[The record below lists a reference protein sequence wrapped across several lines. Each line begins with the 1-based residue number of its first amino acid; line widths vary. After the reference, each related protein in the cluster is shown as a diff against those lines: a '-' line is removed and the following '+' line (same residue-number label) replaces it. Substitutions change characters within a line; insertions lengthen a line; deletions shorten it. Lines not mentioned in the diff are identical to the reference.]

1 MKKQLL
7 NRKKLMQL
15 ALTLC
20 LILVSANISWGQ
32 QTIGSFTYMDGGFEG
47 QSTGDLTQA
56 NNGSANV
63 WTKSAANSTSSIVAN
78 ASLAR
83 SGVKYAIGN
92 LATGGSNR
100 GLQSPLGASAAGSHV
115 IQFYYRN
122 YPAST
127 NIQAGIATV
136 NGTIQTSYA
145 TSTDW
150 VKASFVVIS
159 TALVSTYSYVG
170 RLNPTTAFSFDVD
183 DVVVYSGTDVDETAP
198 LVLAS
203 NPIVSS
209 ITSSQQTISWDAS
222 TDADFTGYMVVR
234 GIADPA
240 TPPKVNGIYAVGNTV
255 ATGEQV
261 VYIGNGTSFTD
272 LGLAT
277 GTTYYY
283 RIYTVDKAFNYSA
296 TALSF
301 NSTTTAPIVAAADPT
316 VQTSDLILGNITGT
330 TLDISWTS
338 GNGTNSLVL
347 VKATSAGDTDP
358 TDGGIY
364 TSNLAFGSGT
374 QIGTGNYAV
383 YNGTGNSA
391 TITGLTRGITY
402 FVKVYTFNVN
412 APGSQNYLITSPASG
427 SILNLP
433 YQNTFTFDS
442 STEGF
447 TTVTRAIAIQAT
459 ESSRGTLKII
469 TAGANRNS
477 SIVGLNTSYARVDVT
492 TNKYAHIT
500 LRNTTTNN
508 NIQLVCG
515 STNFN
520 PRQIITTGDG
530 NYKTYDFDLSALT
543 GDQYPTINI
552 SVKDTWSGTA
562 IYAVNQTVI
571 QGNGTYKNLTGINT
585 ATVPRL
591 DATNWEIVGNEGE
604 LLDST
609 NFIYIDLIV
618 FDNVLPTLVSNGT
631 GGGNWSAGTTW
642 AGGIVPE
649 TNDNVNIVGSDA
661 VNSTGTR
668 NCNQLSITSGSSLTV
683 AGGSLTVKNG
693 IINNGTITIEN
704 NANLIQ
710 VNNVANTGS
719 GTAIVKRNSAS
730 IQLYDYTLWSS
741 PVAGQNLR
749 TFSNNTLANRFYTYN
764 STTNQ
769 YNAVDFSSPVNFAP
783 ATGYLIR
790 APNTWAAATPNTFN
804 GVFTGVPN
812 NGNISLSALALVSD
826 KFYAVGNPYPSTIS
840 ADLFLSGNAT
850 GGTLYFWRK
859 INNATTTPTTSY
871 ATYTLAGG
879 VGTGTPNSGGSSSIT
894 PDGTIQVGQGF
905 IVKTGASSTALN
917 FTNAMRTSSN
927 TSPFLRTTE
936 ERSRFWLNL
945 TSTTGAFCQ
954 TMVAYMPEAT
964 SGVDNAIDGRYFND
978 SPIALTSIINTEEY
992 TIQGRAMPFSTSDSV
1007 PLGFKTDAAGNYT
1020 IAIDHVDGL
1029 FSSGQAIYLK
1039 DNLLNTVNDISAGT
1053 YSFASA
1059 IGTFNS
1065 RFEIVYQNLL
1075 GVNNP
1080 EFTSSNIVAFND
1092 NGDIKINSGSTIMEL
1107 VRVYDLQGRLL
1118 VEKKQINSSETK
1130 LSTTATNQVL
1140 LLEITAANGLKV
1152 TKKIIQ

>member
-1 MKKQLL
+1 MKKLLL
-7 NRKKLMQL
+7 NPKRLLQFVL
-15 ALTLC
+15 SLF
-20 LILVSANISWGQ
+20 LILVSANSSWGQ
-32 QTIGSFTYMDGGFEG
+32 QTIGSFPYMDGGFEG
-47 QSTGDLTQA
+47 QSIGQISTVA
-56 NNGSANV
+56 NGSANV
-63 WTKSAANSTSSIVAN
+63 WTKSATGSTSSIVAN

-83 SGVKYAIGN
+83 TGVKYAIGN

-100 GLQSPLGASAAGSHV
+100 GLQTPLGVSVVGSHV

-127 NIQAGIATV
+127 NIQAGIAAV
-136 NGTIQTSYA
+136 NGTIQVSSE

-150 VKASFVVIS
+150 VKAAFVVTS
-159 TALVSTYSYVG
+159 TALASTYSYVG
-170 RLNPTTAFSFDVD
+170 RMNPTAAFSYDVD
-183 DVVVYSGTDVDETAP
+183 DVVVYSGTGLDETAP
-198 LVLAS
+198 IMLAS
-203 NPIVSS
+203 NPSVSL
-209 ITSSQQTISWDAS
+209 ITSSQQTISWTAS

-234 GIADPA
+234 GLADPA
-240 TPPKVNGIYAVGNTV
+240 TPPKVNGIYAEGNAV
-255 ATGEQV
+255 AAGEQV
-261 VYIGNGTSFTD
+261 VYMGNGTSFTD

-277 GTTYYY
+277 GTTYFY

-301 NSTTTAPIVAAADPT
+301 NSTTTAPIVVAADPT
-316 VQTSDLILGNITGT
+316 VQTSGLILGNLTGT

-338 GNGTNSLVL
+338 GNGSNSLVL
-347 VKATSAGDTDP
+347 VKATSAVDTEP

-364 TSNLAFGSGT
+364 TSNLAFGFGT

-391 TITGLTRGITY
+391 TITGLTRGSTY
-402 FVKVYTFNVN
+402 YVKVYTFNVN
-412 APGSQNYLITSPASG
+412 AAGSENYLTTTPANG

-442 STEGF
+442 TTDGF
-447 TTVTRAIAIQAT
+447 TTLTRAVAIQVT
-459 ESSRGTLKII
+459 ESSIGTLKINS
-469 TAGANRNS
+469 TGANRNS

-492 TNKYAHIT
+492 SNKYAHIT
-500 LRNTTTNN
+500 LKNTTTND
-508 NIQLVCG
+508 NIQLVFG
-515 STNFN
+515 TTNFN

-591 DATNWEIVGNEGE
+591 DATNWQLVGTEGG
-604 LLDST
+604 LLDFT
-609 NFIYIDLIV
+609 NFIYIDSIV

-704 NANLIQ
+704 NANLVQ
-710 VNNVANTGS
+710 TALADTNSGS

-741 PVAGQNLR
+741 PVAGQDLR
-749 TFSNNTLANRFYTYN
+749 TFSNSTLVNRFYTYN

-804 GVFTGVPN
+804 GVFTGILN
-812 NGNISLSALALVSD
+812 NGNQGLSSLIPNQ
-826 KFYAVGNPYPSTIS
+826 FYATGNPYPSTIS
-840 ADLFLSGNAT
+840 AEAFYTENASA
-850 GGTLYFWRK
+850 GTLYFWRRTNGN
-859 INNATTTPTTSY
+859 ISTTAYATLNRAGSTTTSFG
-871 ATYTLAGG
+871 L
-879 VGTGTPNSGGSSSIT
+879 TPSVDIA
-894 PDGTIQVGQGF
+894 VGQGF
-905 IVKTGASSTALN
+905 IVSPGATTLS
-917 FTNAMRTSSN
+917 FKNAMRSSN
-927 TSPFLRTTE
+927 TSATFLRTTE
-936 ERSRFWLNL
+936 NRSRFWLNL
-945 TSTTGAFCQ
+945 SSSTGAFCQ

-964 SGVDNAIDGRYFND
+964 SGFDNAIDGKYIND
-978 SPIALTSIINTEEY
+978 APIALTSIINAEEY
-992 TIQGRAMPFSTSDSV
+992 TIQGRALPFATLDTV
-1007 PLGFKTDAAGNYT
+1007 PLGFKTNAAGNYT

-1039 DNLLNTVNDISAGT
+1039 DNLLNTVNNLSAGS

-1065 RFEIVYQNLL
+1065 RFEVVYQSTLAEI
-1075 GVNNP
+1075 NP
-1080 EFTSSNIVAFND
+1080 TFTANSVIAFSE
-1092 NGDIKINSGSTIMEL
+1092 NGEIRINSGSTIMEL
-1107 VRVYDLQGRLL
+1107 VRMYDLQGRLL

-1140 LLEITAANGLKV
+1140 LLEITAANGTKV